1 MRFKPKKLV
10 EYVAMFGIWLGL
22 VLLFGLLSDNFLS
35 PRTFVTLANRIPA
48 LAVIAAGMTL
58 VLIIGGIDL
67 SVGSVL
73 GLCGAVV
80 GLVLVN
86 FHLPFWAAILLGL
99 ATGLLAG
106 TLNGLVSV
114 GLGIPSFIVTLGML
128 EIARGLAYL
137 TTNSQTKYI
146 GSAVEGLATPV
157 VGVAVSPAFLIALMV
172 IGVGQVVLSRTV
184 FGRYLVAIGTNE
196 QAVRLAGINP
206 KPAKIAVFAL
216 LGLLTGLGGVFYT
229 SRLGS
234 SDPNAGVGLE
244 LSAIAAVVI
253 GGTSLM
259 GGRGSVVNTFFG
271 VLIIATLEAGL
282 AQVGASEPTK
292 RVITGLVIVGAV
304 VLDAWRHHLTGK
316 RFLLLKQ
323 LFSWTP
329 AARPPNPAQQVVER
343 ERVRIARD
351 IHDEIGANLT
361 QIALLSELAKSDL
374 AKPEQ
379 AKGHMDEVFRTAQSL
394 TRSLDEIVWAV
405 NPAGDTVEQ
414 FATHLCTFA
423 PRFLQSAGVSCRLDV
438 PDELPAVTLPASVRH
453 HLHLGVK
460 ESLHNIAKHAQATE
474 VWLRMKLAP
483 DTITL
488 ILEDNGRGFEPGSN
502 AIPGADGLANLRQR
516 MKEIGGS
523 FEQQSQSGH
532 GTLTTLIAP
541 LKNDV

>member
-1 MRFKPKKLV
+1 MKFKAKKLI
-10 EYVAMFGIWLGL
+10 EYVAMLGIWLGL

-80 GLVLVN
+80 GLALVN
-86 FHLPFWAAILLGL
+86 FHVPFWAAILLGL
-99 ATGLLAG
+99 GTGLVAG
-106 TLNGLVSV
+106 TLNGVVSV

-137 TTNSQTKYI
+137 TTHSQTKYI
-146 GSAVEGLATPV
+146 GSAVEGLAAPV
-157 VGVAVSPAFLIALMV
+157 PGLAVSPAFLLAVAV
-172 IGVGQVVLSRTV
+172 IVIGQVVLSRTV

-292 RVITGLVIVGAV
+292 RVITGLVIVSAV

-316 RFLLLKQ
+316 RFLLLKH
-323 LFSWTP
+323 LFSWAP
-329 AARPPNPAQQVVER
+329 SPRPPNPAQQVVER

-423 PRFLQSAGVSCRLDV
+423 PRFLESAGVRCRLDV
-438 PDELPAVTLPASVRH
+438 PDELPAITLPASVRH

-460 ESLHNIAKHAQATE
+460 ESLHNIAKHAHATE
-474 VWLRMKLAP
+474 VWLHMKLAP

-488 ILEDNGRGFEPGSN
+488 TLEDNGRGFEPGSDTN
-502 AIPGADGLANLRQR
+502 PGADGLANLRQR

-532 GTLTTLIAP
+532 GTCTTLVAP
-541 LKNDV
+541 LKSDE